1 MQASAPRYI
10 RRDNKQSK
18 GRGWRRTIR
27 RAGWIGGRGVTLRH
41 NGAALPSEP
50 RDRVA
55 VLSEDIGEARRIA
68 DYLKTAGLI
77 SVALIANRASCDQL
91 AERPV
96 DLVVLD
102 CDGRTVDGLAL
113 GRRILAQ
120 GQPGLVFVSKRDDEV
135 ERVIGLDMGA
145 DDFLVRPFSLRELTA
160 RVRAVLR
167 RRRMMPETIGA
178 DVRHVRGWTID
189 LTRRE
194 IADPDGEVVRLTRGE
209 FDLLAAIV
217 QAGGR
222 PVTREYLLEVVSK
235 RADAVSDRTVV
246 TLISRLR
253 RKLDRGAG
261 DLDLIRTEPGVGYRI
276 TAD

>member
-1 MQASAPRYI
+1 MQPVGNRYI
-10 RRDNKQSK
+10 RRGNKHSK
-18 GRGWRRTIR
+18 GRAGGVNRRPE
-27 RAGWIGGRGVTLRH
+27 WIGGRGVTLRQ
-41 NGAALPSEP
+41 NGVAMPPEP

-55 VLSEDIGEARRIA
+55 VLSEDIGEARRIS
-68 DYLKTAGLI
+68 DYLKTSGFMTT
-77 SVALIANRASCDQL
+77 ALIAAKGSVDL
-91 AERPV
+91 LLDRPV

-113 GRRILAQ
+113 GRRILSQ
-120 GQPGLVFVSKRDDEV
+120 GQPALVFVSKRDDEV
-135 ERVIGLDMGA
+135 ERVIALDMGA
-145 DDFLVRPFSLRELTA
+145 DDFLVRPFSLRELAA
-160 RVRAVLR
+160 RVRAVQR
-167 RRRMMPETIGA
+167 RRRMMPESIGA

-194 IADPDGEVVRLTRGE
+194 ISDPSGEVVRLTRGE

-222 PVTREYLLEVVSK
+222 AVTREYLLEVVSK

-253 RKLDRGAG
+253 RKLDRGTG
-261 DLDLIRTEPGVGYRI
+261 ELDLIRTEPGVGYRI